1 MPRPNECLIIRMVEK
16 LAEHA
21 QISSEASAAI
31 LQLPY
36 VVKNLQPG
44 SYFVREGA
52 PTDEIGILISGIA
65 VCQKISGEGDRQIVS
80 IQIPGDILGLQGL
93 YLDTP
98 DHNVQTL
105 TQCQFVSVQKKL
117 LKAVADEHPAVSQA
131 IILMM
136 LTEASMLR
144 ELLLNIGRRD
154 ARARVA
160 HFLCQYA
167 VRIFGP
173 DILVNRI
180 FELPMTQEQLGDTL
194 GLTAVHINRM
204 LKTLSKDG
212 LIAQDGKTI
221 RLIDWDL
228 LRDVADFNTRH
239 LHLRR

>member
-1 MPRPNECLIIRMVEK
+1 MVER

-21 QISSEASAAI
+21 QISSQASAAI

-52 PTDEIGILISGIA
+52 PTDEIGVLISGIA

-80 IQIPGDILGLQGL
+80 IQIPSDILGLQNL
-93 YLDTP
+93 YLDTS

-105 TQCQFVSVQKKL
+105 TQCLIVSLPKKSV
-117 LKAVADEHPAVSQA
+117 KAVATEHAAVRQA
-131 IILMM
+131 IILTM

-167 VRIFGP
+167 VRIFGI
-173 DILVNRI
+173 DRMSNRT

-204 LKTLSKDG
+204 LKSLCKEN
-212 LIAQDGKTI
+212 LIARDGKAI
-221 RLIDWDL
+221 RFVNWDA

-239 LHLRR
+239 LHLKRPDLSA